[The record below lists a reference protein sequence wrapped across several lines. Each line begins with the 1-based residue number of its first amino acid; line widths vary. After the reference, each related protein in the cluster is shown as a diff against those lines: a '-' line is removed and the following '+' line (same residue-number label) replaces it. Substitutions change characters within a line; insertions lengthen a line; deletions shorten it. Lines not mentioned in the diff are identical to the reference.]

1 MDLEKHENS
10 EIAENFWRTVLNTG
24 LHQKSHRQ
32 RMLFKLLPHNPR
44 CTLCYSP
51 FSGFGGF
58 VLRLFIDKRP
68 SKLNPRF
75 CNACELFAR
84 EHPGGAEVDLA
95 FLFADV
101 RGSTPLAEEIG
112 TARFTRLIDR
122 FFQSS
127 SDVLI
132 ETNAIIEKL
141 VGDQVTG
148 LYFPGIAGKD
158 YVHQAIMAGEQL
170 LERTGHMDPDG
181 PWIPVGVGVH
191 AGRAFVGSI
200 GTTDFAEITV
210 LGDDANVAARL
221 ASIAGTGEMVISTEA
236 VEAAGLPTNGLEL
249 RQVELKGKSESRAA
263 WIKTVM
269 ASQAMPA

>member
-1 MDLEKHENS
+1 MEQHENS
-10 EIAENFWRTVLNTG
+10 EIAENFWRTMLNTG

-32 RMLFKLLPHNPR
+32 RKLFKLLPHNPR

-51 FSGFGGF
+51 FGGIGGF
-58 VLRLFIDKRP
+58 VLRLVMDKRP

-95 FLFADV
+95 FLFADI
-101 RGSTPLAEEIG
+101 RGSTPLAEQIG
-112 TARFTRLIDR
+112 TARFTHLIDR
-122 FFQSS
+122 FFQASAE
-127 SDVLI
+127 VLI
-132 ETNAIIEKL
+132 ETNAIIEKM

-148 LYFPGIAGKD
+148 LYFPGIAGSD
-158 YVHQAIMAGEQL
+158 YVRVAIQAGEKL
-170 LERTGHMDPDG
+170 LERTGHKNLGG
-181 PWIPVGVGVH
+181 PWAPVGVGVH

-221 ASIAGTGEMVISTEA
+221 ASIAGTGEMVISSEA
-236 VEAAGLPTNGLEL
+236 VEAAHLPTDGLEM
-249 RQVELKGKSESRAA
+249 RQVELKGKSGPRPT
-263 WIKTVM
+263 WIKSVM
-269 ASQAMPA
+269 ESKPLPA